1 MLRTPRRL
9 HRRVR
14 QSFRP
19 LRFPPS
25 LRRRRQQRNAQC
37 HAGTAP
43 APAPAPSPYQ
53 TGAPNVAGGT
63 PVVPQMASQVV
74 ISGANLNSRPVGEPA
89 EILEAAPGL
98 AVVQHSG
105 SGKANQYYLRGY
117 NLDHG
122 TDMATFWDDVPIN
135 LPTNAHGQGYTDLNF
150 LIPETIS
157 GLEVRKGPYWADV
170 GDFDNAGALN
180 ISLRDSIGQNIQ
192 SVTAG
197 SFGYTRFRLRYGSTK
212 VGGGSLLYAGE
223 FNTENGPWDTAEDLR
238 KFSGLLR
245 YSQGTA
251 TDGLSATAMAYANNW
266 NSSDQI
272 ALRAITTGQVGLFG
286 EIDPTDGG
294 DTSRFMA
301 STRFAHSD
309 DYGMW
314 KANAYVVKYTLNLFN
329 NFTWFTTNP
338 TLGDQFHQSDDRI
351 YSGGAVSRTFNGT
364 LFSLPS
370 QTVVGLQT
378 RDDDINVGLTNT
390 FRRQF
395 LSNTLFDHVNEGN
408 VGVYAQNT
416 TRWTDWWRTTLGLRG
431 DYFAAS
437 VNSML
442 QPANSGNPVA
452 MIPSPKFTSTFGP
465 FYKTEFFLGAGLGYH
480 SNDARGV
487 VTSQVPGDPSTPQS
501 GTPFLVRS
509 AGAEIGARTKIVPG
523 LDSSISL
530 FYLRQNSELFF
541 DGDTGTTV
549 PGPPSLRTGIEITNN
564 YQPVSWMRFDADL
577 ALTRARFIGP
587 DTAQQELFDS
597 LTGFPQAQIGNA
609 PGNFIPE
616 APWMVASAGITLGE
630 RTGWFS
636 TLRWRYISSRPL
648 TEDGVFQSPPV
659 NTINGRVGYQFA
671 NGWRIQ
677 LDALNLLNT
686 SSYNASYAY
695 GALLPSDALFAKCFP
710 ASGAPTVPAAVCQ
723 NGFMDYSIHPL
734 DPTAVRL
741 TLAGPI
747 DSIDIPRMAAEFE
760 RALPTYQR
768 PAPNYD
774 WTGFYVGAYV
784 DSSWLKSNS
793 SAVNNVTG
801 APFPASG
808 LNSTQWGGGVQLGF
822 DYMLP
827 SRVVLGVAA
836 DMSSGGTKT
845 VTVSDPS
852 GISANQTTV
861 FDSETIRGRI
871 GYAADNIL
879 FYATGGFAWSN
890 AQFVRTQLTGTLN
903 DATAGTDEAVNKG
916 LLGWTGGGGIAYA
929 FAQNWNVFAEYRYTS
944 YGTST
949 APLPLSQLTTTITM
963 TLSAIEFGLNYKF
976 TSSGQF
982 AGAPPAA
989 PAGALSPALVYKS
1002 PPGRYTYD
1010 WTGIYFGADG
1020 GFGWTTF
1027 NGTLLDAI
1035 GTPLTPFSYRVNGPV
1050 AGLFVGGNYQI
1061 NKAVLGVEG
1070 DWQWSNLLGNNQV
1083 LAPLG
1088 AAGTFPSGP
1097 FLVSTTVKDYASVRG
1112 RLGLAFDRFLV
1123 FGTGGWAWGN
1133 PLTSYALVGAAPF
1146 FNNGGSSTGW
1156 TAGLGV
1162 DYAFTDSVVGR
1173 IEYRYTSLE
1182 TSGFVSTAT
1191 NTAAASDRL
1200 PISDLRAGIAYKIG
1214 GRSDTIKFWNNH
1226 QFVYSRCRPSSKNW
1240 SFGDSAQQPEHVEA
1254 LT

>member
-1 MLRTPRRL
+1 
-9 HRRVR
+9 
-14 QSFRP
+14 
-19 LRFPPS
+19 
-25 LRRRRQQRNAQC
+25 
-37 HAGTAP
+37 
-43 APAPAPSPYQ
+43 
-53 TGAPNVAGGT
+53 
-63 PVVPQMASQVV
+63 MASQIVV
-74 ISGANLNSRPVGEPA
+74 PGAELNTRPVAEPA

-157 GLEVRKGPYWADV
+157 GLEVRKGPYYADV

-197 SFGYTRFRLRYGSTK
+197 SFGYTRSLSYGSTK
-212 VGGGSLLYAGE
+212 LEGGSLLYAGE

-251 TDGLSATAMAYANNW
+251 TDGISATAMAYANNW
-266 NSSDQI
+266 NASDQV
-272 ALRAITTGQVGLFG
+272 ALRAITTGQIGPFG

-294 DTSRFMA
+294 DTSRFMLSA
-301 STRFAHSD
+301 RFAHSD
-309 DYGMW
+309 DNGMW

-351 YSGGAVSRTFNGT
+351 YAGGAVSRTFNGT
-364 LFSLPS
+364 LFNWPS

-390 FRRQF
+390 FQRQF

-408 VGVYAQNT
+408 VGIYAENT

-442 QPANSGNPVA
+442 QPANSGNPVQ
-452 MIPSPKFTSTFGP
+452 MMPSPKFTSVFGP
-465 FYKTEFFLGAGLGYH
+465 FNKTEFFLGAGLGYH

-487 VTSQVPGDPSTPQS
+487 VTTQVPGDPGTPQG

-509 AGAEIGARTKIVPG
+509 AGAEVGVRTKIVPG

-530 FYLRQNSELFF
+530 FALHQDSELFF

-577 ALTRARFIGP
+577 ALSRARFTAP

-597 LTGFPQAQIGNA
+597 LTGFPQSQIGNA
-609 PGNFIPE
+609 PGNLIPE

-630 RTGWFS
+630 KTGWFS

-659 NTINGRVGYQFA
+659 STINGRVGYQFS
-671 NGWRIQ
+671 NGWRVQ
-677 LDALNLLNT
+677 LDALNLLNS

-695 GALLPSDALFAKCFP
+695 GALLPSDSLFARCFP

-734 DPTAVRL
+734 DPTAVRI
-741 TLAGPI
+741 TIAGPI
-747 DSIDIPRMAAEFE
+747 DAIDIPRMATEFN
-760 RALPTYQR
+760 RALPAYQ
-768 PAPNYD
+768 APSPHYD
-774 WTGFYVGAYV
+774 WTGFYVGAFV
-784 DSSWLKSNS
+784 DNARSKTSASS
-793 SAVNNVTG
+793 VDNV
-801 APFPASG
+801 SG
-808 LNSTQWGGGVQLGF
+808 GSFGFDTDGSRWGGGVQLGF

-827 SRVVLGVAA
+827 SRIVLGVAA
-836 DMSSGGTKT
+836 DMMSGGTKT
-845 VTVSDPS
+845 TTFSDAFGS
-852 GISANQTTV
+852 SANQTTI
-861 FDSETIRGRI
+861 FDSETIRGRF

-879 FYATGGFAWSN
+879 FYTTGGFAWSN
-890 AQFVRTQLTGTLN
+890 AQFVRTQLTGALN
-903 DATAGTDEAVNKG
+903 GATAGTDEATNKG
-916 LLGWTGGGGIAYA
+916 LMGWTAGGGIAYA

-944 YGTST
+944 FEAASLS
-949 APLPLSQLTTTITM
+949 LPFSQLTTTTTM
-963 TLSAIEFGLNYKF
+963 TVSAMELGVNYKF
-976 TSSGQF
+976 
-982 AGAPPAA
+982 APGWQTGIPPA
-989 PAGALSPALVYKS
+989 PAGGPLLPALVRSS
-1002 PPGRYTYD
+1002 PSARTAYD
-1010 WTGIYFGADG
+1010 WSGFYLGGDG
-1020 GFGWTTF
+1020 GFGWETAS
-1027 NGTLLDAI
+1027 GTLTDAL
-1035 GTPLTPFSYRVNGPV
+1035 GAPLTSYNYRVNGPV
-1050 AGLFVGGNYQI
+1050 AGLFAGGNYQLSRV
-1061 NKAVLGVEG
+1061 VLGAEG
-1070 DWQWSNLLGNNQV
+1070 DWQFSNLIGDNQTQ
-1083 LAPLG
+1083 APLG
-1088 AAGTFPSGP
+1088 AAGTFPTGP
-1097 FLVSTTVKDYASVRG
+1097 FTVSTTVKDYASLRG
-1112 RLGLAFDRFLV
+1112 RLGFAFDRFLAY
-1123 FGTGGWAWGN
+1123 GTAGWAWGN
-1133 PLTSYALVGAAPF
+1133 PLTSYALLGGAPF
-1146 FNNGGSSTGW
+1146 VNQGGRSTGW
-1156 TAGLGV
+1156 TAGVGV
-1162 DYAFTDSVVGR
+1162 DYAVTESVIAR
-1173 IEYRYTSLE
+1173 IEYRYTGLAAA
-1182 TSGFVSTAT
+1182 GFVSASSNSAATA
-1191 NTAAASDRL
+1191 NRA
-1200 PISDLRAGIAYKIG
+1200 PINDLRAGIAYK
-1214 GRSDTIKFWNNH
+1214 FA
-1226 QFVYSRCRPSSKNW
+1226 P
-1240 SFGDSAQQPEHVEA
+1240 
-1254 LT
+1254 LL